1 MIVITIDLGVHSH
14 SSPFDVK
21 VAFVQ
26 YKFKGQEEH
35 SIDNPPHKNSK
46 SLTPYKR
53 THPSTLKRMKEVA
66 KHHKPSSAFEMIDAE
81 MEKEECPG
89 IGKLPHSK
97 KQVSDIRKKLFVSKQ
112 TDDLAVMM
120 ERCKCV
126 EPGEPEFVRAVQA
139 APQPLCVLATD
150 LQLKQ
155 VQFCCTDQQCWGNAL
170 RNITRYVIFITFI
183 ELE

>member
-1 MIVITIDLGVHSH
+1 MLIVVTIDLGVNPQR
-14 SSPFDVK
+14 SPFEVT

-26 YKFKGQEEH
+26 YKFEGQEEH
-35 SIDNPPHKNSK
+35 PINIPPHKNSK

-53 THPSTLKRMKEVA
+53 THPSTSNKLKEVA
-66 KHHKPSSAFEMIDAE
+66 KHHKPSSVFEMIDAE

-120 ERCKCV
+120 E
-126 EPGEPEFVRAVQA
+126 
-139 APQPLCVLATD
+139 
-150 LQLKQ
+150 
-155 VQFCCTDQQCWGNAL
+155 
-170 RNITRYVIFITFI
+170 
-183 ELE
+183 

>member
-1 MIVITIDLGVHSH
+1 
-14 SSPFDVK
+14 
-21 VAFVQ
+21 
-26 YKFKGQEEH
+26 
-35 SIDNPPHKNSK
+35 
-46 SLTPYKR
+46 
-53 THPSTLKRMKEVA
+53 
-66 KHHKPSSAFEMIDAE
+66 MIDAE

-120 ERCKCV
+120 ERCKCI
-126 EPGEPEFVRAVQA
+126 EPDEPEFVRAVQA

-155 VQFCCTDQQCWGNAL
+155 VQFCCTDPENFSILSVNPTFNLGEF
-170 RNITRYVIFITFI
+170 YVTPVVFLHKAFVSKRTGKPPVYLGPILIH
-183 ELE
+183 